1 MLLQLVK
8 TNLETVLVAIITL
21 QGVILLVGL
30 WALLRTGKITSK
42 FKVLLKGSDDKN
54 LEDIL
59 LKALELGKENQAALS
74 KVLANQTELRTILAK
89 CVQNKAVVRFDAY
102 DNITGE
108 LSFAVALLDG
118 NGDGIVLSNLS
129 GRDFSRLYIKHI
141 ENAKSKSP
149 LSREEVAAIND
160 ALQP

>member
-8 TNLETVLVAIITL
+8 LNLETVLVAIITL
-21 QGVILLVGL
+21 QGVILLVGI
-30 WALLRTGKITSK
+30 WALLRTRKITGK

-59 LKALELGKENQAALS
+59 IKALELGKQNQVTLS
-74 KVLANQTELRTILAK
+74 KVLANQIELRTILAK
-89 CVQNKAVVRFDAY
+89 CIQNQAVVRFDAY

-141 ENAKSKSP
+141 EKAKSKSP

-160 ALQP
+160 ALQT